1 MQGTGSGDILIE
13 AGLIS
18 GSLYW
23 VLTGKQYSRAIR
35 CHKTMLEALERLL
48 LMELLISSNRSSL
61 MERLENEQ
69 VDLIQELLENPS
81 RTSVN
86 VSRTNETVMSLVQE
100 YADFKESIQKSEM
113 GKTARLW
120 MSDIDHIWL
129 ILADTSSE
137 GQWSKVCI
145 VNAFTRCAIYSSTL
159 MDIIMLAIWRFCSVP
174 SKCGRDPPRGYQA
187 LGEWCLQYSLIV
199 HTRKQMCGRQNHGG
213 NIHEAFQVSRRIW
226 WCRCRTVWACQ

>member
-1 MQGTGSGDILIE
+1 
-13 AGLIS
+13 
-18 GSLYW
+18 
-23 VLTGKQYSRAIR
+23 
-35 CHKTMLEALERLL
+35 
-48 LMELLISSNRSSL
+48 MELLISSNRSSL

-137 GQWSKVCI
+137 GQ
-145 VNAFTRCAIYSSTL
+145 
-159 MDIIMLAIWRFCSVP
+159 
-174 SKCGRDPPRGYQA
+174 
-187 LGEWCLQYSLIV
+187 
-199 HTRKQMCGRQNHGG
+199 
-213 NIHEAFQVSRRIW
+213 
-226 WCRCRTVWACQ
+226 